1 MGCTAGGS
9 GSGSGS
15 GMTGPSPVAECNG
28 LFCVLEKIILKSS

>member
-1 MGCTAGGS
+1 MGCTAG

-28 LFCVLEKIILKSS
+28 LFYVLEKIILKSS